1 MSIMPCH
8 AGQKMEEWKEASS
21 KTHEQLN
28 TPSLQVMA
36 GLYPWLV
43 LAAAML
49 GLMLSGT
56 ETLQAYYGVRL
67 DVSEI

>member
-1 MSIMPCH
+1 ML
-8 AGQKMEEWKEASS
+8 GKKWKNGR
-21 KTHEQLN
+21 KPRRKHMN
-28 TPSLQVMA
+28 NLQVMA